1 MNHEDWK
8 HAPAG
13 GNAISRISRL
23 SLLLVGFATILSIN
37 GTATAQPSI
46 GNCVLGHIA
55 GGFGP
60 FDYRTERNVNLT
72 TVEQYHFTP
81 EVENRIKGNTGTIG
95 SDLDYTLRA
104 FPNHHRALI
113 AMMRLG
119 EKLKTPQPP
128 GARFSVE
135 CWFERALYFRP
146 DDDIARLIYAT
157 FLVKNGR
164 KPEAIKQLE
173 ATAKAAGNNGFT
185 HYNIG
190 LIYLDIKDYD
200 QALAQAHIA
209 YGLGVTKPELREK
222 LESTGKWKE
231 PDKTPVKPPPEV
243 ATQGAEAA
251 NPNGERALDPN
262 NSGNEK

>member
-1 MNHEDWK
+1 MNHEDWRL
-8 HAPAG
+8 APDL
-13 GNAISRISRL
+13 GNALSRIDRL
-23 SLLLVGFATILSIN
+23 SFLLAGFAIILSIN
-37 GTATAQPSI
+37 GTATAQPSV

-60 FDYRTERNVNLT
+60 FDYRTERNSNLT
-72 TVEQYHFTP
+72 VVEQYHFTP
-81 EVENRIKGNTGTIG
+81 QTENLIQDNNGTIG

-135 CWFERALYFRP
+135 CWFERSLYFRP
-146 DDDIARLIYAT
+146 DDNIARLIYAT

-164 KPEAIKQLE
+164 KSEVIKQLE
-173 ATAKAAGNNGFT
+173 ATAKAAGNNAFT

-190 LIYLDIKDYD
+190 LIYFDIKDYD

-209 YGLGVTKPELREK
+209 DRLGFAKPELREK
-222 LESTGKWKE
+222 LKSVGKWKE
-231 PDKTPVKPPPEV
+231 PDETSTKPPSEV
-243 ATQGAEAA
+243 VIQDVDEAKPSDENMLA
-251 NPNGERALDPN
+251 PNK
-262 NSGNEK
+262 SGNGK